1 MEWDAGAA
9 VIAGLVGT
17 AVMTMVLY
25 MGIAMMPRQM
35 TMNILY
41 MEGSMVA
48 RALMPAYVLGGMMHL
63 GMGIMFAIIHTAL
76 YQAFNLESGL
86 VGWGVLFGGAHWL
99 VVGMG
104 LGMLATMHPLM
115 RSGEMEAP
123 GAFAIR
129 SPIGTRM
136 GFLMV
141 HLLFGLVVGL
151 VYEALL

>member
-41 MEGSMVA
+41 MEGSMMTRSVG
-48 RALMPAYVLGGMMHL
+48 PAYVVGAMMHL
-63 GMGIMFAIIHTAL
+63 GMGIAFAIIHTAL
-76 YQAFNLESGL
+76 YGAFNLESGL
-86 VGWGVLFGGAHWL
+86 AGWGLLFGGAHWL

-104 LGMLATMHPLM
+104 LGMLPTMHPLM

-136 GFLMV
+136 GFFML
-141 HLLFGLVVGL
+141 HLIFGLVVGL
-151 VYEALL
+151 VYEAFV